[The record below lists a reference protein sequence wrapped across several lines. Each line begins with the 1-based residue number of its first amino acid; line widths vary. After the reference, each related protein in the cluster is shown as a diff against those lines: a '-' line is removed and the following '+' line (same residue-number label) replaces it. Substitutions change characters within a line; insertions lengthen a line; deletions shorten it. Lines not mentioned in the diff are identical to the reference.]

1 MLELRRWIS
10 NLIELNRFEFV
21 IILETTTFRNY
32 SNIYVFLCDI
42 LIYIYK
48 KINFSSLKIYFI
60 FFYNLL

>member
-32 SNIYVFLCDI
+32 SNIYMFLCDI